1 MINYTRVLILDD
13 VPSDAELMVHELKNE
28 DIEFNIK
35 KVDNRQDFIDAISFF
50 TPDIILSDFRMPQFS
65 GLEALHIVKEMTPKT
80 PILIVT
86 GSIDEE
92 TAAEC
97 IKAGAWDYILKQHI
111 TRLGKAVTNAL
122 LLKEEKEKKEHAEN
136 ALIEN
141 ITQLQG
147 ILGSLRETLI
157 VVYDAEGIHKFVWAS
172 PELDERYGITYSQLL
187 GQSVSKLYSPAD
199 AIKRINDI
207 KKIFSTGEAMREEL
221 LTRFPNGSYWHDTS
235 LTPMKNPAGEIIGV
249 VGFLLDIT
257 NRKRAEVDR
266 TQLATAFEQVAEC
279 IIITDTY
286 ANIIYVNKAVEQIT
300 GFTTEE
306 LLNQNCRIFK
316 SGRHDALFYKN
327 LWKVI
332 LGGKIWT
339 GRLFNRKKDGS
350 IYEEKVTISPIRD
363 INGTIINFVAVKK
376 DITEE
381 TRLERQLHQA
391 QKMEAI
397 GTLAGGIAHDFNN
410 ILAAILG
417 YTELSLREVKE
428 GARLHRNLE
437 QVLQAGYRAK
447 DLIKQILA
455 FSRLNQQE
463 KKPLQVSLIIKEA
476 LKLLRASLPA
486 TIEMRQNITAKNNL
500 VMADPT
506 QMHQVLMNLCTNAA
520 HAMLEK
526 GGILDVSL
534 REVVISPEEIGHYH
548 GIKPGVHLKLS
559 VSDTGHGMTPEI
571 IERIFEPYFT
581 TKKPG
586 EGTGMGL
593 SVVHGIVKSHGGDIT
608 VYSEPD
614 RGTSVHI
621 LLPCIES
628 ETEDEKNES
637 SPMPHGE
644 GTILFVDDEI
654 SLVTIGKEMLEQLGY
669 TVIAK
674 TDSIEALEEFIK
686 TPQKFDLVVTDQTMP
701 VMTGAE
707 LAQKIFAMRPDIP
720 IVLCTGFSEVI
731 SEEKAKAIGIR
742 EFIMKPI
749 FMKEIAFVIRNLLD
763 ERLTGEL

>member
-1 MINYTRVLILDD
+1 MVNPVRVLILDD
-13 VPSDAELMVHELKNE
+13 VPADAELMEHELKNE
-28 DIEFNIK
+28 NIDFHIK
-35 KVDNRQDFIDAISFF
+35 KVDNKQDFINAINSFK
-50 TPDIILSDFRMPQFS
+50 PNLILSDFRMPQFT
-65 GLEALHIVKEMTPKT
+65 GLDALHVVKDLAPGT

-122 LLKEEKEKKEHAEN
+122 LLKEEKQKKEHAET
-136 ALIEN
+136 ALLEN

-147 ILGSLRETLI
+147 ILGSLRETII
-157 VVYDAEGIHKFVWAS
+157 VVYNAEGEHKFVWAS
-172 PELDERYGITYSQLL
+172 PELDERYGITCSQLL
-187 GQSVSKLYSPAD
+187 GQSVSKLYPPTD

-207 KKIFSTGEAMREEL
+207 KQIFNTGNTFREEV
-221 LTRFPNGSYWHDTS
+221 LTHFPTGYFWHDTS
-235 LTPMKNPAGEIIGV
+235 LTPMKNPDGEIIGV
-249 VGFLLDIT
+249 VGFLLDISK
-257 NRKRAEVDR
+257 RKRAEADR
-266 TQLATAFEQVAEC
+266 NQLVTAFEQVAEC

-286 ANIIYVNKAVEQIT
+286 ANITYVNKAVEQIT
-300 GFTTEE
+300 GYSSEE

-316 SGRHDALFYKN
+316 SGKHDALFYKN

-332 LGGKIWT
+332 LSGKIWT
-339 GRLFNRKKDGS
+339 GRLFNQKKDGA

-363 INGTIINFVAVKK
+363 RNGTIINFVAVKK

-428 GARLHRNLE
+428 GTRLHRNLG

-476 LKLLRASLPA
+476 LKLLRASLPT
-486 TIEMRQNITAKNNL
+486 TIEMRQNISAQNKL

-526 GGILDVSL
+526 GGTLDVSL
-534 REVVISPEEIGHYH
+534 REVVISHEEIGHYH
-548 GIKPGVHLKLS
+548 GIKPGAHLKLS

-571 IERIFEPYFT
+571 LERIFEPYFT

-593 SVVHGIVKSHGGDIT
+593 SVVHGIVKSHDGDIT
-608 VYSEPD
+608 VYSEPG
-614 RGTSVHI
+614 RGTSFHV

-628 ETEDEKNES
+628 EPDDNNSETC
-637 SPMPHGE
+637 PMPHGE
-644 GTILFVDDEI
+644 GTILFVDDEN

-674 TDSIEALEEFIK
+674 TDSTEALEEFTANPYK
-686 TPQKFDLVVTDQTMP
+686 YDLVVTDQTMP
-701 VMTGAE
+701 VLTGAD
-707 LAQKIFAMRPDIP
+707 LAQKIFAIRADIP

-749 FMKEIAFVIRNLLD
+749 FMKEIAFVIRNLLY
-763 ERLTGEL
+763 EQ